1 MNSIYHITQEQLH
14 LNYLL
19 EESGGEVTPEIE
31 QALAISEEQML
42 VKAEDYIEAIKAA
55 EAMATVAD
63 MRIKELQ
70 AVKQRQKRKVELMK
84 QALSTAMG
92 AFGYDRLEVGLSTLS
107 FRKSKSVEIV
117 DETKIPNRFI
127 KVETHIDKLALSKE
141 LKSGIEIEGAQLV
154 ESRNIQIR

>member
-1 MNSIYHITQEQLH
+1 MESIYHITQEQRR
-14 LNYLL
+14 LNWLL
-19 EESGGEVTPEIE
+19 EESGGELTPEIE
-31 QALAISEEQML
+31 EALAITQETML

-55 EAMATVAD
+55 EAMATIAD

-107 FRKSKSVEIV
+107 FRKGKSVEIL
-117 DETKIPNRFI
+117 DEAKIPNRFI

-141 LKSGIEIEGAQLV
+141 LKSGAVIEGAQLV
-154 ESRNIQIR
+154 ESKNLQIK